1 MSVDTRELAGMA
13 QDAFEAKDY
22 GKAVITLESLGK
34 ERSSDPKVRERE
46 RERESHEVYRHPH
59 TLCIYALV
67 RVLLQHVCARMYVYV
82 TLPEFSAASC
92 F

>member
-34 ERSSDPKVRERE
+34 ERSSDPKVRERRE
-46 RERESHEVYRHPH
+46 RERAMKYTATPIR
-59 TLCIYALV
+59 YASTPSSASF
-67 RVLLQHVCARMYVYV
+67 CSMYVRAC
-82 TLPEFSAASC
+82 TC
-92 F
+92 T

>member
-46 RERESHEVYRHPH
+46 REREP
-59 TLCIYALV
+59 
-67 RVLLQHVCARMYVYV
+67 
-82 TLPEFSAASC
+82 
-92 F
+92 